1 MEIDMGE
8 HASILYGTHYPN
20 KIFVGCLPARITAAS
35 LGEYFG
41 CFGEVI
47 EAKVVLDDAKKSKRF
62 GFVSFSRA
70 TDAKTVL
77 SAGDF
82 YMLGKRIV
90 VGPAVKREFKE
101 RVADESVKIV
111 MAQEAVIEHE
121 MRRSNEH
128 RQSNDVYNPPR
139 RFVYRPLKQEK
150 DDDNMETK
158 TLTDYQQDDVKPP
171 CNDAIAL
178 PTPPQQTSQRPLPSN
193 NGAFYYPQQPWH
205 QPLLFFD
212 PNSGFFYH

>member
-101 RVADESVKIV
+101 RVADEAVKIV
-111 MAQEAVIEHE
+111 MAQEAVIEH
-121 MRRSNEH
+121 
-128 RQSNDVYNPPR
+128 NPPR
-139 RFVYRPLKQEK
+139 RFVYRPLKQEI
-150 DDDNMETK
+150 DD
-158 TLTDYQQDDVKPP
+158 
-171 CNDAIAL
+171 L
-178 PTPPQQTSQRPLPSN
+178 PIPPQQTPQCPLPAN
-193 NGAFYYPQQPWH
+193 NGSFYYP
-205 QPLLFFD
+205 LFFD
-212 PNSGFFYH
+212 PNFGFFYH

>member
-1 MEIDMGE
+1 ML
-8 HASILYGTHYPN
+8 SVFLQ
-20 KIFVGCLPARITAAS
+20 ITAAS

-90 VGPAVKREFKE
+90 VGPAVKREVCMK
-101 RVADESVKIV
+101 
-111 MAQEAVIEHE
+111 
-121 MRRSNEH
+121 
-128 RQSNDVYNPPR
+128 VYVFHKNIKYFR
-139 RFVYRPLKQEK
+139 
-150 DDDNMETK
+150 T
-158 TLTDYQQDDVKPP
+158 
-171 CNDAIAL
+171 
-178 PTPPQQTSQRPLPSN
+178 
-193 NGAFYYPQQPWH
+193 
-205 QPLLFFD
+205 
-212 PNSGFFYH
+212 